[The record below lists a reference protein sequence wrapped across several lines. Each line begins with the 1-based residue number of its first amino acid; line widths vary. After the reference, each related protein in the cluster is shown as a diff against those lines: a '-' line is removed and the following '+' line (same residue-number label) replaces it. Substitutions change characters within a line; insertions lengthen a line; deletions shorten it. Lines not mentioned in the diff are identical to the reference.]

1 MAKILK
7 PSGMTWAVI
16 YGNGEEIEWFLRAHE
31 EKHIA
36 GKGRAFLIIGNRFT
50 SSNNSEPVDGIINSG
65 GLYIIENG
73 MESAKSS
80 EEIVKFR
87 LVNTLK

>member
-1 MAKILK
+1 
-7 PSGMTWAVI
+7 MTWAVI